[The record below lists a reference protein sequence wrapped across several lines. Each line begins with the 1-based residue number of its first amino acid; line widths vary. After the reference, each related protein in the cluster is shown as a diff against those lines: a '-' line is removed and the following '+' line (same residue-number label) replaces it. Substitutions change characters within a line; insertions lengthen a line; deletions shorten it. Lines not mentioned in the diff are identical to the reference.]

1 MNFSSRRVNFVPL
14 PAWVYGRST
23 PDEKAILGALQYHFP
38 NIEPSIDRIV
48 ELSGVSKRSVLRV
61 IQKLESKGW
70 ITVARTPKGK
80 GKKMRNQYTLNIF
93 STPIEGFS
101 SATLAPLENLE
112 VPPWHYQ
119 RCQNA
124 EVRGAKT
131 GQVRGATMAPKL
143 NKAKLNQEE
152 LNQGT
157 REVTGKKA
165 SPLEEPPLGP
175 PTGGVIEFA
184 DPWLEEFEPPK
195 PLSQAKPAEKF
206 QAPHQAMVPTK
217 IAQVQAVSPAQ
228 PTEQA
233 PKKRAQRFTPS
244 ADLIPAV
251 LLPVQ
256 SELLNFWELKCG
268 ERSAAAWKRLLSGCQ
283 RIQAD
288 PRGGTEILR
297 GQLREGAEAGWKGVT
312 FANWE
317 KFGTKRKPDPTAGAG
332 FSAEDAPWLRGN
344 LRGFDLVA
352 AAEALAEARDRQ
364 RALRYQA
371 GEQQASETILGPSP
385 CVVDAEL
392 VA

>member
-1 MNFSSRRVNFVPL
+1 
-14 PAWVYGRST
+14 
-23 PDEKAILGALQYHFP
+23 
-38 NIEPSIDRIV
+38 
-48 ELSGVSKRSVLRV
+48 
-61 IQKLESKGW
+61 
-70 ITVARTPKGK
+70 
-80 GKKMRNQYTLNIF
+80 
-93 STPIEGFS
+93 
-101 SATLAPLENLE
+101 
-112 VPPWHYQ
+112 
-119 RCQNA
+119 
-124 EVRGAKT
+124 
-131 GQVRGATMAPKL
+131 MAPKL

-175 PTGGVIEFA
+175 PTGGAIEFA

-195 PLSQAKPAEKF
+195 PLSQAKPVEKF
-206 QAPHQAMVPTK
+206 QAPPQSALPTK
-217 IAQVQAVSPAQ
+217 SAQVQAANLPIETEPVAAVAQASPAQ

-233 PKKRAQRFTPS
+233 PKKRAGRFTPS
-244 ADLIPAV
+244 ADLIPAA

-268 ERSAAAWKRLLSGCQ
+268 ERSEAAWTRLLSGCQ

-297 GQLREGAEAGWKGVT
+297 GQLREGAEAGWKGLS

-317 KFGTKRKPDPTAGAG
+317 KFGTKRKPDPTAGVG

-352 AAEALAEARDRQ
+352 ATEALAEACDR
-364 RALRYQA
+364 RKALRYQT
-371 GEQQASETILGPSP
+371 GEQQASEALLEASP